1 MVKKMIN
8 YDLYDVIFFDFDG
21 VIKET
26 LDIKS
31 NAFKKL
37 FEKYG
42 SGVSKKVL
50 DHHNTNMGVS
60 RFIKIPLYLGFSG
73 IKINEKIIK
82 EYENNFSQLV
92 FEGVI
97 ESDWV
102 PGILSF
108 LKKNYDKKHL
118 YILTATP
125 HQEINKIA
133 RILKINC
140 YFKEIIGSPTSK
152 SKAIKNLIKL
162 NNFVPSKCVMIGD
175 SKSDHEASIDSEV
188 PFILRKTKYN
198 HDMQLQ
204 FNFKMI
210 NNFNDE

>member
-21 VIKET
+21 VIKES

-31 NAFKKL
+31 DAFKKL
-37 FEKYG
+37 FDKHGPE
-42 SGVSKKVL
+42 VSRKVL
-50 DHHNTNMGVS
+50 EHHNSNMGVS
-60 RFIKIPLYLGFSG
+60 RFAKIPLYLGFAG
-73 IKINEKIIK
+73 IKTNENLIK
-82 EYENNFSQLV
+82 EYESNFSKLV
-92 FEGVI
+92 FEGVLK
-97 ESDWV
+97 SDWV

-108 LKKNYDKKHL
+108 LKKNYVKKHL
-118 YILTATP
+118 FILTATP

-133 RILKINC
+133 RILKIDF

-152 SKAIKNLIKL
+152 SKAIKNIIRL
-162 NNFVPSKCVMIGD
+162 NKFEPSKCLMIGD
-175 SKSDHEASIDSEV
+175 SKSDHEATIDSEV

-198 HDMQLQ
+198 QDMQFQ

-210 NNFNDE
+210 DNFNNE